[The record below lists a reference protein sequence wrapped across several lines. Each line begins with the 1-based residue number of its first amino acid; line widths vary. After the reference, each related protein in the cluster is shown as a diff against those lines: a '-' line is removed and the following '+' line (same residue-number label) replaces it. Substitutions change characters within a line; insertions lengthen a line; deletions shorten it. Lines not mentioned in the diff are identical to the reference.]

1 MVRKKSVLKS
11 ILLRWMAI
19 FLCLILFAVIFM
31 IRSRPVIISYAKTRA
46 QSIMV
51 TAFDEAVR
59 RAVNRL
65 DYSYYD
71 MAVITRTGDNLVS
84 SIEIDYAKL
93 NILRAEISKS
103 VHEILCKKSNNTFY
117 IPLGSLLGNEYTAG
131 YGPDI
136 KFKMQFTDI
145 SRLDFESSFYSAGIN
160 NVLHQINIKADLSY
174 SIIMHGA
181 DETFSVGMTAVA
193 AQTVIAGAIPENFTN
208 VVETPDS
215 NVADD
220 IFNFAN

>member
-1 MVRKKSVLKS
+1 MVRKKSVFKS
-11 ILLRWMAI
+11 ILLRWMTI

-51 TAFDEAVR
+51 SAFDEAVR
-59 RAVNRL
+59 HAISRL

-71 MAVITRTGDNLVS
+71 LAVITRTGNNLVS
-84 SIEIDYAKL
+84 SIQIDFAKL
-93 NILRAEISKS
+93 NTLRAEISKA
-103 VHEILCKKSNNTFY
+103 VHEIMCEKSNNTVY

-131 YGPDI
+131 YGPGI

>member
-1 MVRKKSVLKS
+1 MVRKKSVFKS

-51 TAFDEAVR
+51 SAFDEAVR
-59 RAVNRL
+59 HAVNRL

-84 SIEIDYAKL
+84 SIQIDYAKL
-93 NILRAEISKS
+93 NILRAEISKA
-103 VHEILCKKSNNTFY
+103 VHEIMCEKSNNTVY
-117 IPLGSLLGNEYTAG
+117 IPFGTLLGNEYTAG
-131 YGPDI
+131 YGPGI

>member
-1 MVRKKSVLKS
+1 
-11 ILLRWMAI
+11 
-19 FLCLILFAVIFM
+19 
-31 IRSRPVIISYAKTRA
+31 
-46 QSIMV
+46 MV